1 MKKQLCLA
9 AMAGLLATTSAG
21 AKTFPTGESYYGSQ
35 VPAARYHRVIDLAD
49 AKPINIVCGETVT
62 FVNKGKQFT
71 WQFDSIR
78 HSRVAIDQF
87 APSGFDTAGKVVYI
101 ARGEHE
107 GYS

>member
-1 MKKQLCLA
+1 M
-9 AMAGLLATTSAG
+9 
-21 AKTFPTGESYYGSQ
+21 
-35 VPAARYHRVIDLAD
+35 
-49 AKPINIVCGETVT
+49 T

-87 APSGFDTAGKVVYI
+87 APSGFDTAGMVVYI